1 MSDNTPVSI
10 DAIRDHVMKSEVG
23 VITNEQA
30 RYLLKTIDELAARL
44 PGAVE
49 HSNVH
54 YGKDSFLGIDGYGP
68 YSLRQVCKE
77 RWEIKLGH
85 EKVTLFNRK
94 GRRVRG
100 EVNAPDKDW
109 DGDW

>member
-1 MSDNTPVSI
+1 MSVDT
-10 DAIRDHVMKSEVG
+10 IREYAMSTDG

-30 RYLLKTIDELAARL
+30 RHLLNVIDDLTKRVADK
-44 PGAVE
+44 VE
-49 HSNVH
+49 HSSVH
-54 YGKDSFLGIDGYGP
+54 YGKESFLGIDGYGP
-68 YSLRQVCKE
+68 YSLRQACKE

-85 EKVTLFNRK
+85 EKVILYNRK

-100 EVNAPDKDW
+100 EFSDVVKDW

>member
-1 MSDNTPVSI
+1 MKDESFISVAT
-10 DAIRDHVMKSEVG
+10 IRDYVMSTDSA
-23 VITNEQA
+23 ITNEQA
-30 RYLLKTIDELAARL
+30 RHLLKVIDDLAKRVADK
-44 PGAVE
+44 AE
-49 HSNVH
+49 HSSVH

-68 YSLRQVCKE
+68 YSLRQACKE

-94 GRRVRG
+94 GKRVRG
-100 EVNAPDKDW
+100 EVADTSRDW

>member
-1 MSDNTPVSI
+1 MKDESFISV
-10 DAIRDHVMKSEVG
+10 DAIRDYVMG
-23 VITNEQA
+23 TDGTITNEQA
-30 RYLLKTIDELAARL
+30 RHLFEVIDDLAKRVADK
-44 PGAVE
+44 AE
-49 HSNVH
+49 HSNIH
-54 YGKDSFLGIDGYGP
+54 YGKESFLGIDGYGP

-85 EKVTLFNRK
+85 EKVILYNRK

-100 EVNAPDKDW
+100 EFSDIVKDW

>member
-1 MSDNTPVSI
+1 MEDKKFESVDT
-10 DAIRDHVMKSEVG
+10 IREYVMG
-23 VITNEQA
+23 TDGAITNEQA
-30 RYLLKTIDELAARL
+30 RHLLKVIDDLAKRVADK
-44 PGAVE
+44 AE

-54 YGKDSFLGIDGYGP
+54 YGKESFLGIDGYGP

-94 GRRVRG
+94 GRRIRG

>member
-1 MSDNTPVSI
+1 MEDEKFESVDT
-10 DAIRDHVMKSEVG
+10 IREYVMGTDG

-30 RYLLKTIDELAARL
+30 RYLFGVIDGLAARV
-44 PGAVE
+44 ADKAE

-77 RWEIKLGH
+77 RWEIWLGH
-85 EKVTLFNRK
+85 EKVILYNRK

-100 EVNAPDKDW
+100 EMTDAVKDW

>member
-1 MSDNTPVSI
+1 MKEESFISI
-10 DAIRDHVMKSEVG
+10 DTIRDYVMSTDG
-23 VITNEQA
+23 AITNEQA
-30 RYLLKTIDELAARL
+30 RHLLKVIDDLAKRVADK
-44 PGAVE
+44 AE

-54 YGKDSFLGIDGYGP
+54 YGKESFLGIDGYGP

-77 RWEIKLGH
+77 RWEIKLGY

-100 EVNAPDKDW
+100 EFADLKKDW

>member
-1 MSDNTPVSI
+1 MKEESFISVDT
-10 DAIRDHVMKSEVG
+10 IRDYVMNTDG

-30 RYLLKTIDELAARL
+30 RYLLGIIDGLEKRIADR
-44 PGAVE
+44 VE

-77 RWEIKLGH
+77 RWEIRLGH
-85 EKVTLFNRK
+85 EKIVLFNRK
-94 GRRVRG
+94 GKRVRG
-100 EVNAPDKDW
+100 EVQDAAKDW